1 MTEEAT
7 EFLVDGEMP
16 RARVALLLEHFSHL
30 EDDREPQRVMYPLS
44 EVLLLV
50 TCATIAS
57 CDDFDEIEVWGAHHL
72 DFLRQFSPFY
82 FGIPCERWLRT
93 LINRVDPILF
103 GRCFEDWIKALWPGR
118 HDLIAIDG
126 KTSRRTHDK
135 GKNLKA
141 LHTLS
146 AYATNARLTLAQL
159 SVPEKTNEIT
169 AIPDLLDHLAETGQL
184 KGALVTIDAMGCQVE
199 IADRI
204 VAHEADFLLALKGNQ
219 STLET
224 EVEAYFRSAPEDELV
239 RKITVEKGHGRLE
252 TRIYT
257 ASTAVDWISSEKSYP
272 GQPKFNHI
280 KTIINVVNRTEFKDR
295 CTFDERLYISSAP
308 LDIERIA
315 HGVRGHWGVESM
327 HWQLD
332 VTFKDDLS
340 RYRSGHGAKNMAV
353 VRRFA
358 LGLVRAD
365 KTKGSVKTKRKS
377 AGWSVDCLARILQLK

>member
-1 MTEEAT
+1 MVKNVT
-7 EFLVDGEMP
+7 EFLVDAEMP
-16 RARVALLLEHFSHL
+16 RARVALLLEHFSRL

-50 TCATIAS
+50 SCATIAS
-57 CDDFDEIEVWGAHHL
+57 CDDFDEIEAWGTHHL
-72 DFLRQFSPFY
+72 EFLRQFAPFH
-82 FGIPCERWLRT
+82 FGIPCDRWLRT

-118 HDLIAIDG
+118 HELIAIDG

-135 GKNLKA
+135 GKGLKA

-146 AYATNARLTLAQL
+146 AYATNAQLTLAQL
-159 SVPEKTNEIT
+159 SVPDKTNEIT
-169 AIPDLLDHLAETGQL
+169 AIPDLLDRLAGTGQL
-184 KGALVTIDAMGCQVE
+184 KGALVTIDAMGCQVA
-199 IADRI
+199 IADKI

-219 STLET
+219 LILET
-224 EVEAYFRSAPEDELV
+224 EVDEYFRTAPDAELV
-239 RKITVEKGHGRLE
+239 RKTTIEKGRIE

-257 ASTAVDWISSEKSYP
+257 ASTVVDWIKSAKSYP
-272 GQPKFNHI
+272 EQPKFNHI
-280 KTIINVVNRTEFKDR
+280 KTLVKVVNRTELKDR
-295 CTFDERLYISSAP
+295 CTLDERLYISSAP

-327 HWQLD
+327 HWLLD
-332 VTFKDDLS
+332 VAFKDDLS
-340 RYRSGHGAKNMAV
+340 RYRTGHGAKNMAV

-365 KTKGSVKTKRKS
+365 KAKGSVKTKRKS
-377 AGWSVDCLARILQLK
+377 ASWSMDALTCILQLK

>member
-1 MTEEAT
+1 
-7 EFLVDGEMP
+7 
-16 RARVALLLEHFSHL
+16 
-30 EDDREPQRVMYPLS
+30 
-44 EVLLLV
+44 
-50 TCATIAS
+50 CATIAS
-57 CDDFDEIEVWGAHHL
+57 CDDFDEIEAWGTHHL
-72 DFLRQFSPFY
+72 EFLRQFAPFH
-82 FGIPCERWLRT
+82 FGIPCDRWLRT

-118 HDLIAIDG
+118 HELIAIDG

-135 GKNLKA
+135 GKGLKA

-159 SVPEKTNEIT
+159 SVPDKTNEIT
-169 AIPDLLDHLAETGQL
+169 AIPDLLDHLAGTGHL
-184 KGALVTIDAMGCQVE
+184 KGALVTIDAMGCQVA
-199 IADRI
+199 IADKI

-219 STLET
+219 LTLET
-224 EVEAYFRSAPEDELV
+224 EVDAYFRTAPDAELV
-239 RKITVEKGHGRLE
+239 RKTTLEKGHGRIE

-257 ASTAVDWISSEKSYP
+257 ASTVVDWIKSAKSYP

-280 KTIINVVNRTEFKDR
+280 KTLVKVVNRTELKDR
-295 CTFDERLYISSAP
+295 CTVDERLYISSAS

-327 HWQLD
+327 HWLLD
-332 VTFKDDLS
+332 VAFKDDLS

-358 LGLVRAD
+358 LGLIRAD
-365 KTKGSVKTKRKS
+365 KAKGSVKTKRKS
-377 AGWSVDCLARILQLK
+377 ASWSMDALTCILQLK

>member
-1 MTEEAT
+1 
-7 EFLVDGEMP
+7 
-16 RARVALLLEHFSHL
+16 
-30 EDDREPQRVMYPLS
+30 MYPLS

-50 TCATIAS
+50 SCAPIAS
-57 CDDFDEIEVWGAHHL
+57 CDDFDEIEAWGTHHL
-72 DFLRQFSPFY
+72 EFLRQFAPFH
-82 FGIPCERWLRT
+82 FGIPCDRWLRT

-118 HDLIAIDG
+118 HELIAIDG

-135 GKNLKA
+135 GKGLKA
-141 LHTLS
+141 RHTLS

-159 SVPEKTNEIT
+159 SVPDKTNEIT
-169 AIPDLLDHLAETGQL
+169 AIPDLLDHLAGTGQL
-184 KGALVTIDAMGCQVE
+184 KGALVTIDAMGCQVA
-199 IADRI
+199 IADKI

-219 STLET
+219 LTLET
-224 EVEAYFRSAPEDELV
+224 EVDAYFRTAPDAELV
-239 RKITVEKGHGRLE
+239 RKTSIEKGHGRIE

-257 ASTAVDWISSEKSYP
+257 ASTVVHWIKSAKSYP

-280 KTIINVVNRTEFKDR
+280 KTLVKVVNRTELKDR
-295 CTFDERLYISSAP
+295 CTLDERLYISSAP

-315 HGVRGHWGVESM
+315 HGVREHWGVESM
-327 HWQLD
+327 HWLLD
-332 VTFKDDLS
+332 LAFKDDLS

-365 KTKGSVKTKRKS
+365 KAKGSVKTKRKS
-377 AGWSVDCLARILQLK
+377 ASWSMDALTRILQLK

>member
-1 MTEEAT
+1 
-7 EFLVDGEMP
+7 MP
-16 RARVALLLEHFSHL
+16 RARVALLLEHFSRL
-30 EDDREPQRVMYPLS
+30 EDEPQRVMYPLS

-57 CDDFDEIEVWGAHHL
+57 CDDFDEIEAWGTHHL
-72 DFLRQFSPFY
+72 EFLRQFAPFH
-82 FGIPCERWLRT
+82 FGIPCDRWLRT

-118 HDLIAIDG
+118 HELIAIDG

-135 GKNLKA
+135 GKELKA

-159 SVPEKTNEIT
+159 SVPDKTNEIT
-169 AIPDLLDHLAETGQL
+169 AIPDLLDHLAGTGHL
-184 KGALVTIDAMGCQVE
+184 KGALVTIDAMGCQVA

-219 STLET
+219 LTLET
-224 EVEAYFRSAPEDELV
+224 EVDAYFRTAPDAELV
-239 RKITVEKGHGRLE
+239 RRTTIEKGHGRIE

-257 ASTAVDWISSEKSYP
+257 ASTVVDWIKSAKSYP

-280 KTIINVVNRTEFKDR
+280 KTLVKVVNRTELKDR
-295 CTFDERLYISSAP
+295 CTLDERLYISSAP

-327 HWQLD
+327 HWLLD
-332 VTFKDDLS
+332 VAFKDDLS

-358 LGLVRAD
+358 LGLVRTD
-365 KTKGSVKTKRKS
+365 KAKGSVKTKRKS
-377 AGWSVDCLARILQLK
+377 ASWSMDALTCILQLK

>member
-1 MTEEAT
+1 MVKDVT
-7 EFLVDGEMP
+7 EFFVDAEMP
-16 RARVALLLEHFSHL
+16 RARVALLLEHFSRL
-30 EDDREPQRVMYPLS
+30 EDEPQRVMYPLS

-50 TCATIAS
+50 SCATIAS
-57 CDDFDEIEVWGAHHL
+57 CDDFDEIEAWGTHHL
-72 DFLRQFSPFY
+72 EFLRQFAPFH
-82 FGIPCERWLRT
+82 FGIPCDRWLRT

-118 HDLIAIDG
+118 HELIAIDG

-135 GKNLKA
+135 GKELKA

-159 SVPEKTNEIT
+159 SVADKTNEIT
-169 AIPDLLDHLAETGQL
+169 AIPDLLDHLAGTGHL
-184 KGALVTIDAMGCQVE
+184 KGALVTIDAMGCQVA
-199 IADRI
+199 IADKI

-219 STLET
+219 LTLET
-224 EVEAYFRSAPEDELV
+224 EVDAYFRTAPDAELV
-239 RKITVEKGHGRLE
+239 RRTTIEKGHGRIE

-257 ASTAVDWISSEKSYP
+257 ASTVVDWIKSAKSYP

-280 KTIINVVNRTEFKDR
+280 KTLVKVVNRTELKDR
-295 CTFDERLYISSAP
+295 CTLDERLYISSAP

-327 HWQLD
+327 HWLLD
-332 VTFKDDLS
+332 VAFKDDLS

-358 LGLVRAD
+358 LGLVRTD
-365 KTKGSVKTKRKS
+365 KAKGSVKTKRKS
-377 AGWSVDCLARILQLK
+377 ASWSMDALTCILQLK

>member
-1 MTEEAT
+1 MVKDVT
-7 EFLVDGEMP
+7 EFLVDAEMP
-16 RARVALLLEHFSHL
+16 RARVALLLEHFSRL
-30 EDDREPQRVMYPLS
+30 EDEPQRVMYPLS

-50 TCATIAS
+50 SCATIAS
-57 CDDFDEIEVWGAHHL
+57 CDDFDEIEAWGTHHL
-72 DFLRQFSPFY
+72 EFLRQFAPFH
-82 FGIPCERWLRT
+82 FGIPCDRWLRT

-118 HDLIAIDG
+118 HELIAIDG

-135 GKNLKA
+135 GKELKA

-146 AYATNARLTLAQL
+146 AYATNARLSLAQL
-159 SVPEKTNEIT
+159 SVPDKTNEIT
-169 AIPDLLDHLAETGQL
+169 AIPDLLDHLAGTGHL
-184 KGALVTIDAMGCQVE
+184 KGALVTIDAMGCQVA
-199 IADRI
+199 IADKI

-219 STLET
+219 LTLET
-224 EVEAYFRSAPEDELV
+224 EVDAYFRTAPDAELV
-239 RKITVEKGHGRLE
+239 RKTTIEKGHGRIE

-257 ASTAVDWISSEKSYP
+257 ASTVVDWIKSAKSYP

-280 KTIINVVNRTEFKDR
+280 KTLVKVVNRTELKDR
-295 CTFDERLYISSAP
+295 CTLDERLYISSAP

-327 HWQLD
+327 HWLLD
-332 VTFKDDLS
+332 VAFKDDLS

-358 LGLVRAD
+358 LGLVRTD
-365 KTKGSVKTKRKS
+365 KAKGSVKTKRKS
-377 AGWSVDCLARILQLK
+377 ASWSMDALTCILQLK

>member
-1 MTEEAT
+1 MVKDVT
-7 EFLVDGEMP
+7 EFLVDAEMP
-16 RARVALLLEHFSHL
+16 RARVALLLEHFSRL

-50 TCATIAS
+50 SCATIAS
-57 CDDFDEIEVWGAHHL
+57 CDDFDEIEAWGTHHL
-72 DFLRQFSPFY
+72 EFLRQFAPFH
-82 FGIPCERWLRT
+82 FGIPCDRWLRT

-118 HDLIAIDG
+118 HELIAIDG

-135 GKNLKA
+135 GKELKA

-159 SVPEKTNEIT
+159 SVADKTNEIT
-169 AIPDLLDHLAETGQL
+169 AIPDLLDHLAGTGHL
-184 KGALVTIDAMGCQVE
+184 KGALVTIDAMGCQVA
-199 IADRI
+199 IADKI

-219 STLET
+219 LTLET
-224 EVEAYFRSAPEDELV
+224 EVDEYFRTAPDAELV
-239 RKITVEKGHGRLE
+239 RKTTIEKGHGRIE

-257 ASTAVDWISSEKSYP
+257 ASTVVDWIKSAKSYP

-280 KTIINVVNRTEFKDR
+280 KTLVKVVNRTELKDR
-295 CTFDERLYISSAP
+295 CTLDERLYISSAP

-327 HWQLD
+327 HWLLD
-332 VTFKDDLS
+332 VAFKDDLS

-365 KTKGSVKTKRKS
+365 KAKGSVKTKRKS
-377 AGWSVDCLARILQLK
+377 ASWSMDALTCILQLK

>member
-1 MTEEAT
+1 MNDTLDLLADE
-7 EFLVDGEMP
+7 EMP
-16 RARVALLLEHFSHL
+16 RARLALLLGHFSRL
-30 EDDREPQRVMYPLS
+30 DDDRDAWRVAYPLS
-44 EVLLLV
+44 EVLLLL

-57 CDDFDEIEVWGAHHL
+57 CDDFDDIAAWGEDHL
-72 DFLRQFSPFY
+72 DFLRRFAPFH
-82 FGIPCERWLRT
+82 FGIPCQRWLRA
-93 LINRVDPILF
+93 LVNRVDPVMF

-135 GKNLKA
+135 AKGLKA

-169 AIPDLLDHLAETGQL
+169 AIPELLDHLADRGQL

-204 VAHEADFLLALKGNQ
+204 VAHGADFLLALKGNQ
-219 STLET
+219 STLENDVT
-224 EVEAYFRSAPEDELV
+224 EYFRTAPQSECV
-239 RKITVEKGHGRLE
+239 TKTTVEKGHGRIE
-252 TRIYT
+252 TRLYS
-257 ASTAVDWISSEKSYP
+257 ASGVVGWINSDRSYP

-280 KTIINVVNRTEFKDR
+280 KTLVRVVNRTEFKDR
-295 CTFDERLYISSAP
+295 CTLDERLYISSAP
-308 LDIERIA
+308 LDIERLA
-315 HGVRGHWGVESM
+315 HGARGHWGVESM
-327 HWQLD
+327 HWLLD
-332 VTFKDDLS
+332 VEFKDDLS
-340 RYRSGHGAKNMAV
+340 RYRSGSGAKNMAV

-365 KTKGSVKTKRKS
+365 KSKGSVKTRRKS
-377 AGWSVDCLARILQLK
+377 AGWNTDFLLKILQVK